1 MKKEYIKPF
10 VNVKVM
16 ESVLMIPVSGGATP
30 ENPGSAGAKMEMIE
44 FIMDNM

>member
-16 ESVLMIPVSGGATP
+16 ESVLMIPVSGGAPAEDPATA
-30 ENPGSAGAKMEMIE
+30 GSKEMLE
-44 FIMDNM
+44 FLLDEM